1 MHMKMLKQ
9 SEEAEQKE
17 KEFDRYIRYLSMVHS
32 HPIQGNQEALRIRQK
47 FEESIRPKEEVKEL
61 KQEDLAWDFEKEGG
75 E

>member
-1 MHMKMLKQ
+1 MHMKLLKQ

-17 KEFDRYIRYLSMVHS
+17 KEFERYIRYLSMVHS
-32 HPIQGNQEALRIRQK
+32 HPIQDNQEALRIRQK

-61 KQEDLAWDFEKEGG
+61 KKEDMAWDFEKEGG